1 MDLLTLINEL
11 KRENYLRPRVITLHK
26 DKTTLWEITSI
37 ELKILALDA
46 TIMVELEDGS
56 EIEVPPGDF
65 FTIPPN
71 TFYRIGAAQ
80 KTARYLAAA

>member
-1 MDLLTLINEL
+1 MDLLALISDL
-11 KRENYLRPRVITLHK
+11 KKENYLRPRVITIHE

-37 ELKILALDA
+37 ELKILALDT

-56 EIEVPPGDF
+56 ETAVPPGDF
-65 FTIPPN
+65 FTIAPN
-71 TFYRIGAAQ
+71 TFYRIGAVE